1 MKFNPTFLE
10 FLIFLLTCLSLYVW
24 LKHGRRIR
32 RWLQDYFRRRR
43 GPRTLKPKAPT
54 DCPECC
60 QEFSQLPLRPKPKVV
75 PWTERKSPRGRPK
88 IIDTSGHACLNPLCD
103 YFAVADAEIHALVSN
118 GSHIPQLKIDLLRI
132 K

>member
-1 MKFNPTFLE
+1 MILAQKRQSP
-10 FLIFLLTCLSLYVW
+10 V
-24 LKHGRRIR
+24 
-32 RWLQDYFRRRR
+32 QDYFRRRR
-43 GPRTLKPKAPT
+43 GPRFLKPKAPN